1 MPTIKWRNSD
11 TNGKNSPFGSHG
23 GGNLRWE
30 SSKNTKTVQWNQI
43 GTEYCHNLKIPSYK
57 IPLLQRVKH
66 VFVSGETW
74 QKSHSSCLQ
83 VSIYTTSLRP
93 LCRVYMYYVYITS
106 AIYITRAGGAWL
118 SIPFDLL
125 HWEEHNITFG
135 IFLLGMLD
143 LILLKKKQ
151 WTDLDWGL
159 CRLLNLSRT
168 WIWGQD
174 WEIAPYLK
182 ERDWTRMGK

>member
-1 MPTIKWRNSD
+1 M
-11 TNGKNSPFGSHG
+11 
-23 GGNLRWE
+23 
-30 SSKNTKTVQWNQI
+30 
-43 GTEYCHNLKIPSYK
+43 
-57 IPLLQRVKH
+57 
-66 VFVSGETW
+66 SGETW
-74 QKSHSSCLQ
+74 QKCHSSCLQ

-106 AIYITRAGGAWL
+106 AVYITRAGGARL

-143 LILLKKKQ
+143 LSLLKKKQ

-174 WEIAPYLK
+174 WGIAPYLK
-182 ERDWTRMGK
+182 ERDWTRMGKKILSRPLGHLAKFEGFCGLDYSVETMTSSWLGDYVEVIQHLFLGKSGMFRMKRQV